1 LDSVIAP
8 DFYIFA
14 NGMRFNGDALMAAIK
29 ALHAAGKRADEHVT
43 EPNIHIT
50 DNTA

>member
-1 LDSVIAP
+1 
-8 DFYIFA
+8 
-14 NGMRFNGDALMAAIK
+14 MRFNGDALMAAIK